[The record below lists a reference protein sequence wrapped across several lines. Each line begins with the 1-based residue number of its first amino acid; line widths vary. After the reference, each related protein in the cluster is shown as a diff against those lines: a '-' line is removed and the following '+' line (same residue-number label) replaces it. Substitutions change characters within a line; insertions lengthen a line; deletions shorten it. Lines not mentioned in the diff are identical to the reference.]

1 MNDFNM
7 DRYAGD
13 IANRVSQAS
22 SDVEERVD
30 LAFRLILSRHPDSK
44 ELKTFISYLTVNEG
58 DSLFQIVQV
67 LLNLDEALTR
77 E

>member
-1 MNDFNM
+1 
-7 DRYAGD
+7 
-13 IANRVSQAS
+13 VSQAS

-44 ELKTFISYLTVNEG
+44 ELKTFTSYLTVNES
-58 DSLFQIVQV
+58 DSLFQIMQV